1 MFCRLFFIASHPLFE
16 SLIFGFVATAWVR
29 ARDGP
34 IFQPASCNSYQHL
47 RGRTQNAVPA
57 HAQKVQVWRRIYLTQ
72 RAVQVKGLNVGLE
85 IQTLREHN
93 LEDISSGDVLLA
105 ALHATKKVLSASAG
119 MNIKLAG
126 TSPHG
131 LAPERWAQPSRQ
143 FLFEARDVPNRAFIR
158 GPRTPAGDIGCGYD
172 VNLMAKMVK
181 RQKPVEEH
189 KVGIRKREIIL
200 RVVADVLEL
209 ADNVVREIS
218 HRPRGERGYAR
229 HDRRTML
236 TQQFLDHLKD
246 VPFTPLAAPATLD
259 HDGFAAGANPHVR
272 PHSKE
277 GVATDLL
284 TPLGRLQQERMRLPF
299 GDGEKGGNGGQQVGA
314 DRLHHRNQGGGSG

>member
-1 MFCRLFFIASHPLFE
+1 MFCPLFFIASHLLFE

-47 RGRTQNAVPA
+47 RGRTQNAVLA
-57 HAQKVQVWRRIYLTQ
+57 HAQKVQVRRRIHLTQ
-72 RAVQVKGLNVGLE
+72 RAVQVKGLNFGLE
-85 IQTLREHN
+85 IQTLREHD
-93 LEDISSGDVLLA
+93 LEDISRGDVLLA
-105 ALHATKKVLSASAG
+105 ALHATKKVLSAGAG
-119 MNIKLAG
+119 MNIQLAG

-131 LAPERWAQPSRQ
+131 LAPERRAQPSRQ
-143 FLFEARDVPNRAFIR
+143 FLFEARDVAKRAFICAS
-158 GPRTPAGDIGCGYD
+158 RTLAGNVGCGYD

-209 ADNVVREIS
+209 ADNVVSEIS

-229 HDRRTML
+229 HDRRTMF

-246 VPFTPLAAPATLD
+246 ISFAPLTVP
-259 HDGFAAGANPHVR
+259 
-272 PHSKE
+272 
-277 GVATDLL
+277 
-284 TPLGRLQQERMRLPF
+284 
-299 GDGEKGGNGGQQVGA
+299 
-314 DRLHHRNQGGGSG
+314 